1 MDILLAV
8 DPAEQA
14 GAVVGR
20 LLLPVLGVVL
30 LVVGFRR
37 RDAARRSPVPQ
48 SDGKGLRIAGW
59 IVLAVGVLGF
69 LGQVAT
75 TAP

>member
-8 DPAEQA
+8 DPAREA

-20 LLLPVLGVVL
+20 LLLPVLGAVL

-59 IVLAVGVLGF
+59 IVLGVGVLGV

-75 TAP
+75 ATT